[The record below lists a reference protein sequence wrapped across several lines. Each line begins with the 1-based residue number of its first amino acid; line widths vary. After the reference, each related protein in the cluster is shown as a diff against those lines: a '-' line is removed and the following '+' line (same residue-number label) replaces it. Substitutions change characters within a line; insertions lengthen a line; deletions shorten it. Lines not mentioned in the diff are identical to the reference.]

1 MHLDFTLFLRKNSY
15 SKFPQIPHSEL
26 RIYENNFSSN
36 QLQNFLTLV
45 YKRIADRCYFLQ
57 FFQTSTDVTN
67 WPTLNETPRSNP
79 TPTSAN
85 PKSKNNTTPKSEVE
99 TSSVNGEISKTENE
113 SSQGEQAPDGSKENQ
128 QNSSKNKK
136 KKGKNLFFL

>member
-1 MHLDFTLFLRKNSY
+1 MLF
-15 SKFPQIPHSEL
+15 
-26 RIYENNFSSN
+26 
-36 QLQNFLTLV
+36 
-45 YKRIADRCYFLQ
+45 FLQ

-136 KKGKNLFFL
+136 KKGKNLFFFFVKKNYKFSLFLFLTF

>member
-1 MHLDFTLFLRKNSY
+1 MDVIFFA
-15 SKFPQIPHSEL
+15 I
-26 RIYENNFSSN
+26 
-36 QLQNFLTLV
+36 
-45 YKRIADRCYFLQ
+45 
-57 FFQTSTDVTN
+57 FQTSTDVTN

-128 QNSSKNKK
+128 QNSSRNKK
-136 KKGKNLFFL
+136 KKGMNLFFFVKKKLQIFLVSIFDKLTKIF

>member
-1 MHLDFTLFLRKNSY
+1 MLF
-15 SKFPQIPHSEL
+15 FFAI
-26 RIYENNFSSN
+26 
-36 QLQNFLTLV
+36 
-45 YKRIADRCYFLQ
+45 
-57 FFQTSTDVTN
+57 FQTSTDVTN

-128 QNSSKNKK
+128 QNSSRNKK
-136 KKGKNLFFL
+136 KKGMNLFFFCEKKITNFPCFYF